1 MLKNY
6 PEKLLKLPMLTSYE
20 STQDKPYLERSKRVS
35 IAARDDLE
43 FGIVD

>member
-20 STQDKPYLERSKRVS
+20 SSQDKPYLERSKRVS